1 MSARVLRILV
11 VDDNETVRR
20 SLCAFLKTQADIE
33 VICEASDGR
42 DAIAM
47 ARQHRPD
54 FILMD
59 ITMPLMN
66 GFDATRII
74 KQEMPE
80 IEILMVSQHQSSAVV
95 KESLAAGAA
104 GYITK
109 SDITRSLLPQLQK
122 LTAKRRAAS
131 QI

>member
-33 VICEASDGR
+33 VICAASDGPE
-42 DAIAM
+42 AIAM

-54 FILMD
+54 FVLMD
-59 ITMPLMN
+59 VTMPLMN

-109 SDITRSLLPQLQK
+109 SDITRSLLPKLQK
-122 LTAKRRAAS
+122 LAAKRRAAS